1 MKALESEILTL
12 GGVELIK
19 KHNVYKIWG
28 KSTLVVLW
36 LIYGLTSSPSVAA
49 EIAVFSRAAS
59 WEAIGGR
66 DSKGG
71 FFCGMQFQ
79 RKSPVLRIFYY
90 NNKSG
95 IHIWINNEILE
106 MNPDENNS
114 HIYLYFDNR
123 TPWRLNFERIV
134 DGVVSGYWTN
144 IDDNDG
150 KDFFDQMTRGR
161 FLMIRIDGGGSLDQR
176 VGLRGSLF
184 IYDRFQECVAY
195 LISLKE

>member
-1 MKALESEILTL
+1 M
-12 GGVELIK
+12 IK
-19 KHNVYKIWG
+19 NHNIYGIWG
-28 KSTLVVLW
+28 KATLFVLW
-36 LIYGLTSSPSVAA
+36 LIYGLTLSPSVAA

-71 FFCGMQFQ
+71 LFCGMQFQ

-95 IHIWINNEILE
+95 IHIWINNKILE

-123 TPWRLNFERIV
+123 TPWRLNFERV
-134 DGVVSGYWTN
+134 LDGVVSGYWTH
-144 IDDNDG
+144 IDDN
-150 KDFFDQMTRGR
+150 DQMTRGR
-161 FLMIRIDGGGSLDQR
+161 FLMLRIDGGGSLDQR